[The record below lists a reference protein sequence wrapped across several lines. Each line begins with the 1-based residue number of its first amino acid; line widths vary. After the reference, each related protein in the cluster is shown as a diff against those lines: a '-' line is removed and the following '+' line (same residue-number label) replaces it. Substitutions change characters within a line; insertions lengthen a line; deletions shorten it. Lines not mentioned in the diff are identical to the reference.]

1 MTADPYFHMIVSG
14 HFAIT
19 GRGVVLSGTVDK
31 GSLRSGDEI
40 LIRGAGSGDLKVKA
54 ASIEAN
60 RKIVEQAN
68 VGDTI
73 GILVKGLTRDEVQF
87 AAEVLGPDLTAQ

>member
-1 MTADPYFHMIVSG
+1 MTTDPYFHMP
-14 HFAIT
+14 IT
-19 GRGVVLSGTVDK
+19 GRFAIAGKGVVLTGTVDK

-40 LIRGAGSGDLKVKA
+40 FIRGAGSGDLKVTV

-68 VGDTI
+68 EGDTI

-87 AAEVLGPDLTAQ
+87 AAEVLSPDLTAQ